1 MAELNTAQ
9 KAPIIVTQV
18 DGTPAPINSSGVDD
32 PAIGSIQQ
40 VGPDTFLVANGVGS
54 ANLHINSGVQ
64 TGVLPF
70 TVTAAPLVITLG
82 APVPK

>member
-18 DGTPAPINSSGVDD
+18 DGTPATITSSGVDD
-32 PAIGSIQQ
+32 PAVGGIQQ
-40 VGPDTFLVANGVGS
+40 VNGDLFLVAKGVGS
-54 ANLHINSGVQ
+54 ANLHINSGAQ

-82 APVPK
+82 PAVPK